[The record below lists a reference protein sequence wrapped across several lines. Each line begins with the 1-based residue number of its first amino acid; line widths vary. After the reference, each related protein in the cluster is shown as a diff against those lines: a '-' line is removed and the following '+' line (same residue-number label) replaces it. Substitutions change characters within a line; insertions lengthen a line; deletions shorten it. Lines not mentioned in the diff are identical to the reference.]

1 MKNLVTALCA
11 SAIALAPVAA
21 TAQDFPRQHGGWG
34 QHGDRGGGG
43 EGMRLPG
50 GPRGDW
56 HRGEGPRFRGY
67 GWGRGFD
74 RGFGGRDRRDYDR
87 DDYQRWMYR
96 QRGGYG
102 CSYMGW
108 DRGCYTIHSDPGLFI
123 LNLLGDVY
131 CYSRAYNYPIQVA
144 CPRNWYDY

>member
-1 MKNLVTALCA
+1 MKNIVTALCA
-11 SAIALAPVAA
+11 SLVALAPVAA
-21 TAQDFPRQHGGWG
+21 TAQDFPHR
-34 QHGDRGGGG
+34 DRGGGWG

-74 RGFGGRDRRDYDR
+74 RGFGGRDRRDYDQ
-87 DDYQRWMYR
+87 DDYNRWQYR
-96 QRGGYG
+96 HRGGYA
-102 CSYMGW
+102 CDYMGYS
-108 DRGCYTIHSDPGLFI
+108 RGCYSIHDDPSLLI

-131 CYSRAYNYPIQVA
+131 CYSRAYRYPVQVV